1 MENLI
6 PHDENS
12 NPNNNKCLLKCSQCQ
27 KFLNLSD
34 FIFYCK
40 QCKDNFCSNCLE
52 GHNEIFG
59 DHQIDK
65 LSEDIAQHLKEERNS
80 ILANP
85 DLDLDD
91 RYINR
96 TNQFNNL
103 HENLHDICEGPYS
116 DLVLLFNDT
125 ITSIQ
130 EMFNEE
136 VCKLKAKGN
145 KVTSTEVDNNID
157 IDELKRLPTI
167 ERLKK
172 IMDILSIKNKK

>member
-1 MENLI
+1 M
-6 PHDENS
+6 
-12 NPNNNKCLLKCSQCQ
+12 
-27 KFLNLSD
+27 
-34 FIFYCK
+34 
-40 QCKDNFCSNCLE
+40 
-52 GHNEIFG
+52 
-59 DHQIDK
+59 
-65 LSEDIAQHLKEERNS
+65 
-80 ILANP
+80 
-85 DLDLDD
+85 
-91 RYINR
+91 
-96 TNQFNNL
+96 